1 MEEVINPNKDY
12 KKILK
17 EAFYVLQESRRVIAW
32 TYPLQYFLKKV
43 AKKQY
48 LAFQQNEI
56 VKIIEMVTKHIIPQD
71 NSK

>member
-32 TYPLQYFLKKV
+32 TYPL
-43 AKKQY
+43 
-48 LAFQQNEI
+48 
-56 VKIIEMVTKHIIPQD
+56 
-71 NSK
+71 